1 MLDLFAG
8 QLSYKEIYE
17 EIPIDRLNDLT
28 KARLRFIEKREE
40 LQKKMMEEAVAKQ
53 QNDRRR

>member
-17 EIPIDRLNDLT
+17 ELTIDRLNDLT
-28 KARLRFIEKREE
+28 RARLRFIEKREE
-40 LQKKMMEEAVAKQ
+40 LQKKMMEEAANNQ
-53 QNDRRR
+53 MNQRR